1 MCDDLSGDEIAQALV
16 NRIRPEMYI
25 GSKKEACVKYPILT
39 RHYHVEDKRSPC
51 YSLLNFLLRV
61 SFVGCTS
68 LTKLRKYVCY
78 INKDN
83 ASGAWLKQT
92 KLQVLQDREREMEV
106 AEQKEIVI
114 VGGGI
119 CGLATALALH
129 RLYISF

>member
-1 MCDDLSGDEIAQALV
+1 MHEVSNSDPSL
-16 NRIRPEMYI
+16 Y
-25 GSKKEACVKYPILT
+25 
-39 RHYHVEDKRSPC
+39 VEDERSPC

-61 SFVGCTS
+61 SFIGRTS

-83 ASGAWLKQT
+83 ASVAWLKQT
-92 KLQVLQDREREMEV
+92 RLQVLQEREREMEV